1 MQGPGGSWLHSTL
14 LLCVPCMLINFTL
27 INLMLITCWSLQAE
41 AGALYKAQ
49 VYPDMIG
56 NHARARG
63 SSRRASPSATVNSV
77 FAAKFDSK
85 FKEAFASNGD
95 KIATMATRPF
105 LLNRH
110 VACCC
115 RY

>member
-1 MQGPGGSWLHSTL
+1 MCDRVGRRLHSML
-14 LLCVPCMLINFTL
+14 LLCVPCMLMNF
-27 INLMLITCWSLQAE
+27 MLIMCWWLQAE

-63 SSRRASPSATVNSV
+63 SSRGANPPATVNSV

-95 KIATMATRPF
+95 EIATMATRSF
-105 LLNRH
+105 LLSRY
-110 VACCC
+110 VAC
-115 RY
+115 R